1 MKIKHIR
8 CITMAFASSLFIIAQ
23 AATPSLKITQGKKE
37 STTNAQHTIVATTE
51 PGNKAF
57 INGKEVHVYKTGAFG
72 DVVTLNEGDNTIS
85 ITTKNSSNET
95 NTQEI
100 NISYKNI
107 RNSSLAS
114 KEPATQ
120 PKTTPISPALNI
132 KTRPDAYLQFGDGS
146 DRLGGTKM
154 GFIDAE
160 IPLKAIG
167 QTSNLYLVQL
177 SRNRVAYIPK
187 EYVAETLERAE
198 TDNSGSWAI
207 NNTDKTDRITIS
219 LPSRHAYQSW
229 TQLDPT
235 TICVDLFGV
244 TNNSNWITQRSELGM
259 IEYVDWRQVDCDVLR
274 VIIKLKEKYSWGYS
288 IGYEGNSLVINVK
301 HCPSLNLK
309 NLTIG
314 LDAGHG
320 GKYPG
325 AIGHTGLKESFVNL
339 DIVQRIKNILEK
351 KGAKV
356 ILSRDSDVDI
366 SMSDRKKIFREAN
379 VDLMMSVHNNAGGS
393 PLKEMGTSTY
403 FKHIS
408 NRDLAQCVL
417 NRMLDLGL
425 RNFGLTGNFN
435 FSLNAPTEYPNLLLE
450 ALFMSSLPEE
460 ELLADPDYRQRI
472 AEQAV
477 KGIEDY
483 LKLVKQSKK

>member
-1 MKIKHIR
+1 MKLSHIIISTLAF
-8 CITMAFASSLFIIAQ
+8 ITFATAG
-23 AATPSLKITQGKKE
+23 AATPNLKIIQGKKD
-37 STTNAQHTIVATTE
+37 STTKSQHTIVGTTE

-57 INGKEVHVYKTGAFG
+57 INDKEVHVYNTGTFG
-72 DVVTLNEGDNTIS
+72 DIINLNEGNNTIT
-85 ITTKNSSNET
+85 ITTKNTTES
-95 NTQEI
+95 NTQTI
-100 NISYKNI
+100 NINYTKNTEASTPPI
-107 RNSSLAS
+107 NTTSLPKAS
-114 KEPATQ
+114 AIT
-120 PKTTPISPALNI
+120 PALNI
-132 KTRPDAYLQFGDGS
+132 KTLPGAYLQFGNGD
-146 DRLGGTKM
+146 DRLGGSKM
-154 GFIDAE
+154 GYLDAD
-160 IPLKAIG
+160 IPLKAIS
-167 QTSNLYLVQL
+167 QTDNLYLVQL
-177 SRNRVAYIPK
+177 SKNRVAYIPK
-187 EYVAETLERAE
+187 SLTSQTLERSNI
-198 TDNSGSWAI
+198 DNSGSWSI
-207 NNTDKTDRITIS
+207 SQSLNTDRISIS

-235 TICVDLFGV
+235 TICVDIFGI
-244 TNNSNWITQRSELGM
+244 TNNSNWITQRGELKM
-259 IEYVDWRQVDCDVLR
+259 IEYTDWQQVDCDILR
-274 VIIKLKEKYSWGYS
+274 ITIKLKDKYSWGYS
-288 IGYEGNSLVINVK
+288 VGYEGNNLIINVK

-325 AIGHTGLKESFVNL
+325 AIGHSGLKESFVNL
-339 DIVQRIKNILEK
+339 DIVQRIKQILEK

-366 SMSDRKKIFREAN
+366 TMAQRKKIFIDN
-379 VDLMMSVHNNAGGS
+379 NIDLMMSVHNNAGGS
-393 PLKEMGTSTY
+393 PVKEMGTSTY
-403 FKHIS
+403 YKSIA
-408 NRDLAQCVL
+408 NRELAQCVL

-435 FSLNAPTEYPNLLLE
+435 FSLNSPTEYPNLLLE

-460 ELLADPDYRQRI
+460 EMLADAKFRQRI